1 MMPNFT
7 DPSHRKGFLKSALT
21 ALVVLSVAAICSI
34 YSMTE
39 IIQNLDIAKEVE
51 TNRSSV
57 GTNVTTNNQTT
68 SKQTTDITFA
78 SSNQN
83 ITSIPEN
90 DDGGGINGSVR
101 TSSVNVD
108 ANVDAPPGDTSNQTN
123 LDHNGGDKVV
133 HSKNFDKLEQQQI
146 GVQQQQQQQK
156 DPDATLLVALIG
168 EFGNNMFIIINAW
181 AVAKIA
187 KEEFGFIFRIVFE
200 EQTRDGNVKARAKRT
215 SAYIKK
221 CMMSPTFFQHA
232 DFELG
237 NRLKDEGYFH
247 EIKDVDSRLKGF
259 RFQPPGI
266 RNEMKILINYL
277 NNNTHLYSPTS
288 RAAVFEDDASIVPV
302 PMVRIANMNLW
313 AYKDPFYDDMRKDF
327 IFDESKCCGKSLE
340 NPPASDE
347 TVLHLR
353 NFYTEISTRDLLH
366 YRELDADRIA
376 SELLGQLKEGDKIA
390 LAGRNIKED
399 AQKNDTEAFGIVSAI
414 KAKNLTL
421 RFSPGTDP
429 MEDFCFLTFTE
440 KELIGTS
447 MSTYFILAALWARP
461 ANKLTRIYQPVHE
474 ARNNRMVSWFGSR
487 NFTNVEL
494 QSRIRFE
501 TYYSKD
507 YPVTNN
513 TMVSWKSYGGAKYW
527 PEKPWQRR

>member
-1 MMPNFT
+1 MPIFANL
-7 DPSHRKGFLKSALT
+7 SHRKGFKSALPV
-21 ALVVLSVAAICSI
+21 LVVLSI
-34 YSMTE
+34 YFMTKT
-39 IIQNLDIAKEVE
+39 IRDLDI
-51 TNRSSV
+51 SD
-57 GTNVTTNNQTT
+57 QTT
-68 SKQTTDITFA
+68 SKQTTNTSFA

-90 DDGGGINGSVR
+90 DADTNDSL
-101 TSSVNVD
+101 SVNVD
-108 ANVDAPPGDTSNQTN
+108 ANIDAGDTNNQTD
-123 LDHNGGDKVV
+123 LDRNGGDNVV
-133 HSKNFDKLEQQQI
+133 HNKSFDKLEQQI
-146 GVQQQQQQQK
+146 VQQQPQK
-156 DPDATLLVALIG
+156 DPDATLLVALRG

-181 AVAKIA
+181 AFAKIA

-200 EQTRDGNVKARAKRT
+200 EQKRDGNVLAKAKRT

-221 CMMSPTFFQHA
+221 CMMSPTFFDA

-247 EIKDVDSRLKGF
+247 EIKYYNSRF
-259 RFQPPGI
+259 TNFTFQPKHI
-266 RNEMKILINYL
+266 RNEIKILIDYL
-277 NNNTHLYSPTS
+277 SNNTHLYSPTS

-302 PMVRIANMNLW
+302 PMVRVEDMNIW
-313 AYKDPFYDDMRKDF
+313 GFTHPFYDDMRKEF
-327 IFDESKCCGKSLE
+327 MFDELKCCGKSLE

-353 NFYTEISTRDLLH
+353 NFYTEKSTRDLLRF
-366 YRELDADRIA
+366 RELDADRIA

-390 LAGRNIKED
+390 LAGRNIEKD

-414 KAKNLTL
+414 KAKNLNL
-421 RFSPGTDP
+421 RFSPGTDA
-429 MEDFCFLTFTE
+429 MEDFCFLTFAE
-440 KELIGTS
+440 KELIGNF
-447 MSTYFILAALWARP
+447 MSTYFLLAALWARP
-461 ANKLTRIYQPVHE
+461 ANKLTRIYQLVHE
-474 ARNNRMVSWFGSR
+474 AKDNRMVRFRDGFG

-494 QSRIRFE
+494 QSRIRFQ

-527 PEKPWQRR
+527 PEKPWQR